1 MKTPELPKSKIGE
14 HGALLCLSLSMML
27 ASLGTSIANIA
38 LPTLALA
45 FDVPFHQVQ
54 WVVIAYLV
62 AITLFVVI
70 AGRLGDVFGRQR
82 MLVLGLVL
90 FALASVLCGLAS
102 GVWMLVAARTFQGI
116 GASFVMTLA
125 IAVVR
130 EAVGI
135 ERVGRAMGLLGTMSA
150 IGTALG
156 PSLGGV
162 LIRWAGWPAI
172 FLVLVPVALLAA
184 GLAMQF
190 LQSVAPA
197 GKTPRLHWSALGER
211 SVLPGLAANLL
222 VANVMM
228 ATLLV
233 GPFYLAVALGLQEA
247 TIGLVMSVGPV
258 ISICTGV
265 PSGRLVDSWGGRRVL
280 TLGLGIVALGA
291 LSLSVLPAMFGVL
304 GYIAAI
310 TILTPGY
317 QMFQAAN
324 NAMVMADIP
333 ADQRG
338 AVSGLLGLSRNI
350 GLICGASVMGAV
362 FYVGVGTST
371 IENAT
376 HGAIINGLQTTF
388 LLGGLSI
395 LVALWFTRRLAQDK
409 VEQ

>member
-1 MKTPELPKSKIGE
+1 MNTPELPKPNIGKR
-14 HGALLCLSLSMML
+14 GALLCLSLSMML

-38 LPTLALA
+38 LPTLASA
-45 FDVPFHQVQ
+45 FDAPFHQVQ

-70 AGRLGDVFGRQR
+70 AGRLGDMFGRQR

-90 FALASVLCGLAS
+90 FSLASLLCSLAS
-102 GVWMLVAARTFQGI
+102 GVWMLVAARTLQGV
-116 GASFVMTLA
+116 GAAFMMTLA
-125 IAVVR
+125 IALVR
-130 EAVGI
+130 ETVGT

-162 LIRWAGWPAI
+162 LIHWGGWPAI
-172 FLVLVPVALLAA
+172 FIVPVSGGLLAA
-184 GLAMQF
+184 GLALQF
-190 LQSVAPA
+190 LPSVVPV
-197 GKTPRLHWSALGER
+197 GKTPRLNLSALGENG
-211 SVLPGLAANLL
+211 VLRGLAANLL

-233 GPFYLAVALGLQEA
+233 GPFYLAIALGLQET

-265 PSGRLVDSWGGRRVL
+265 PSGRLVDTWGARRVL
-280 TLGLGIVALGA
+280 LLGLGIVALGS
-291 LSLSVLPAMFGVL
+291 LSLSALPAIFGVV

-324 NAMVMADIP
+324 NAMVLADIP

-350 GLICGASVMGAV
+350 GLISGASVMGVV
-362 FYVGVGTST
+362 FYAGVGTGN

-376 HGAIINGLQTTF
+376 QGAIVDGLQTTF

-395 LVALWFTRRLAQDK
+395 LVALWFTRRLAPDK